1 MQLYSVERKVSQP
14 IEGHVAA
21 FAQCKSPGNAKSSNL
36 LIHAVRDTAGGKVMI
51 FFPKKIDN
59 K

>member
-21 FAQCKSPGNAKSSNL
+21 FTQFTLDGNVKPSTL
-36 LIHAVRDTAGGKVMI
+36 LSFAVREPQGGKVNLY
-51 FFPKKIDN
+51 FKN
-59 K
+59 LCE